1 MYVHALPIDLPSP
14 SRCSAELHNLQ
25 CKANN
30 LNVAIRPPT
39 SNSHPRVSTPPR
51 DLTTLVLA
59 SEKAAPTSQ
68 AQPINLLY
76 FVQNSTLQ
84 QSGLNTAFGD
94 GDHTLAPPVYPRVAP
109 RNTCSSHSKPL
120 IRHEFD
126 SSTSTTRTP
135 SIASQVSLLH
145 TSTPINTIN
154 KALNKEVA
162 EHEMAGPLHTPPY
175 PNIRCS
181 GIGVIPKKD
190 VACD

>member
-76 FVQNSTLQ
+76 FVQNSTPTTKRSKHRLRGWRSYVCSTCLSSSSSSEHMQ
-84 QSGLNTAFGD
+84 QPLE
-94 GDHTLAPPVYPRVAP
+94 APHQA
-109 RNTCSSHSKPL
+109 
-120 IRHEFD
+120 
-126 SSTSTTRTP
+126 
-135 SIASQVSLLH
+135 
-145 TSTPINTIN
+145 
-154 KALNKEVA
+154 
-162 EHEMAGPLHTPPY
+162 
-175 PNIRCS
+175 
-181 GIGVIPKKD
+181 
-190 VACD
+190 